1 MVNASKGCNIASAI
15 VNVYYRFVPKAED
28 ISEPSPLATP
38 ASVALY
44 IGAITD
50 ELGQLARANGLDA
63 LGYILDM
70 ARLEAD
76 EVSKCSAERDSWAG
90 STPSRHSS

>member
-1 MVNASKGCNIASAI
+1 MIKGYLGFLGLSSITSPHFVRGTDDIGGRNPTAS
-15 VNVYYRFVPKAED
+15 PE
-28 ISEPSPLATP
+28 E
-38 ASVALY
+38 VALY
-44 IGAITD
+44 IGALTV

-76 EVSKCSAERDSWAG
+76 EVSKCPDERD
-90 STPSRHSS
+90 R

>member
-1 MVNASKGCNIASAI
+1 VSKTG
-15 VNVYYRFVPKAED
+15 D
-28 ISEPSPLATP
+28 IGGRTPGPSPEA
-38 ASVALY
+38 VALY
-44 IGAITD
+44 IAELTV

-76 EVSKCSAERDSWAG
+76 EASKASAERD
-90 STPSRHSS
+90 R